1 MPVTTLKPSISNPEP
16 KNVQVLTLKNYKKL
30 FGIQIMIIY
39 LVNLLSN

>member
-16 KNVQVLTLKNYKKL
+16 KNVQVLTLKNKKL